1 MKFKTAA
8 DLAFSD
14 MKKYFDD
21 YNIQTIRCI
30 NNDIEVLI
38 PTKKHVYTKESRRLN
53 KELKISKVN
62 YKKNN

>member
-1 MKFKTAA
+1 MKFKRAA
-8 DLAFSD
+8 DYAFSD

-21 YNIQTIRCI
+21 YNIQTII
-30 NNDIEVLI
+30 FVDNNIEVLI

-62 YKKNN
+62 YKKK